1 MSGSW
6 DGARRDGDARRER
19 EGCKRRCGVRGGR
32 STSAAAEAGSRRTGT
47 PIRVMGGSAAHR
59 DERHRRLGGPAARP
73 GGRVRAPR
81 GQTRCAGRPP
91 SRRAPA
97 AAEKVRACTN
107 WIFEL
112 HGRRL
117 TARRAACASGQA
129 AWHCPRA
136 CSFRMRLSAPVGP
149 SALAARQLPGSRRQ
163 SSARQTNLHLV
174 VDAHA
179 RSSPA
184 ARHGLVIRDELA
196 SDAASGRIG
205 RC

>member
-1 MSGSW
+1 MSGAW
-6 DGARRDGDARRER
+6 DGAQRDGDARRER

-91 SRRAPA
+91 SRRALA

-117 TARRAACASGQA
+117 TARRAACASDQA
-129 AWHCPRA
+129 VYARARTRSQCGRPLRRGHRRWPHGSCLAAGGEAACGAQSAPGGRFSRSLLAGRAPRA
-136 CSFRMRLSAPVGP
+136 RYSA
-149 SALAARQLPGSRRQ
+149 
-163 SSARQTNLHLV
+163 
-174 VDAHA
+174 
-179 RSSPA
+179 
-184 ARHGLVIRDELA
+184 
-196 SDAASGRIG
+196 
-205 RC
+205 